1 MNVGILLIIFT
12 VAMIA
17 VFTIDHFDGPL
28 AGSIVALII
37 AIASVSLMFAVQFFA
52 KPTSEMARYEVIDII
67 EYKEAADVTENGT
80 INVSKMQAVYDT
92 EIDAPYVSF
101 DRFQLGIFYYNKYR
115 LHIPGEVTDGS
126 NED

>member
-67 EYKEAADVTENGT
+67 EYKEAAYVTENGT